1 MREFDA
7 GQFDIAVIGAGH
19 AGIEAA
25 LAAARLGLET
35 VCLTINLDAVGNM
48 PCNPAIGGTGK
59 GHLVRELDA
68 LGGEMARAADR
79 ACIQYRMLNRA
90 KGPAVWSLRAQ
101 ADRRKYQQVMKHTLE
116 RQEHLTLRQ
125 AEAVALRTENGRVT
139 GVFQTLPARYAA
151 LPVLDYGHRLI
162 LPGMSDLHVHAPQF
176 AFRGLGMDMELLEW
190 LNTYTF
196 PEESKYKDLDY
207 AERAYGSF
215 ASHLLRSTTTR
226 AAIFATIHVPA
237 TELLMQKL
245 DAMGLECFVG
255 KVNMNRNSPVYLRE
269 ISTNQALRDTERWIC
284 ETKARYAHV
293 RPILTPRFIPSCTD
307 DLMFGL
313 ARLRVKYDLP
323 VQSHLSENY
332 SEIAWIRELCPRSKN
347 YGDAYEQFGMFGGGY
362 PCIMA
367 HCVHSNED
375 EQALMQKNGVFIAH
389 SPESN
394 MNLASGVAP
403 INKFLDNGLQVGLAT
418 DVAGGSHESLLRAM
432 THAIQASK
440 LRWRLYDQ
448 DVKPL
453 SFDRAF
459 YLATMGGGAF
469 FGKVGSF
476 LDGYEFD
483 AVVLGD
489 AALDHPQ
496 ELSVRARLERAAY
509 LADDRNLTAKFVAGQ
524 KILG

>member
-1 MREFDA
+1 M
-7 GQFDIAVIGAGH
+7 
-19 AGIEAA
+19 
-25 LAAARLGLET
+25 
-35 VCLTINLDAVGNM
+35 
-48 PCNPAIGGTGK
+48 K
-59 GHLVRELDA
+59 GDL
-68 LGGEMARAADR
+68 
-79 ACIQYRMLNRA
+79 C
-90 KGPAVWSLRAQ
+90 WSLNTDA
-101 ADRRKYQQVMKHTLE
+101 METLE
-116 RQEHLTLRQ
+116 GGYLVCED
-125 AEAVALRTENGRVT
+125 GRVA
-139 GVFQTLPARYAA
+139 GVFPA
-151 LPVLDYGHRLI
+151 LPERSSHLPLLDYSRKLI
-162 LPGMSDLHVHAPQF
+162 LPGMTDLHVHAPQF
-176 AFRGLGMDMELLEW
+176 AFRGLGMDLELLEW

-196 PEESKYKDLDY
+196 PEESKYADLEY
-207 AERAYGSF
+207 AERAYTSF
-215 ASHLLRSTTTR
+215 VEHLRRSTTTR
-226 AAIFATIHVPA
+226 AAIFATIHLPA
-237 TELLMQKL
+237 TRLLMEKL
-245 DAMGLECFVG
+245 EASGLVTYVG
-255 KVNMNRNSPVYLRE
+255 KVNMNRNCPPYLRE
-269 ISTNQALRDTERWIC
+269 LSTNHSLRDTERWILDTRDAFRR
-284 ETKARYAHV
+284 TK
-293 RPILTPRFIPSCTD
+293 PILTPRFIPSCTD

-313 ARLRVKYDLP
+313 ARLRAKYDLP

-347 YGDAYEQFGMFGGGY
+347 YGDAYDQFGMFGGGY

-418 DVAGGSHESLLRAM
+418 DVAGGSHESMLRAV

-448 DVKPL
+448 NVKPL

-483 AVVLGD
+483 AVVLD
-489 AALDHPQ
+489 DTELDHPQ